1 MVAGGRAIVRA
12 PNETRADQEEQRLT
26 HAQLGVLS
34 GYGRELQLE
43 EGDYLFDE
51 KGVVDS
57 FYVVVEGE
65 VGISR
70 LDGAEETRLVTHGPG
85 EFTGGLAVLTG
96 KRSIHRAR
104 ANAPT
109 RVIEIDA
116 GTFRRLAVER
126 PELGDAFIS
135 GLAQRMRVTQ
145 RAFRQ
150 QEKLAALGKLSAG
163 LAHELNNPAAA
174 ASRASEELGDAIL
187 AAQLS
192 ALEHDARFSAE
203 GREGLAGLL
212 REITSRPA
220 TTRDPL
226 SSSDAED
233 ALASWLE
240 DRGVED
246 SWDLAP
252 PLSAAGVEERD
263 LEGLS
268 ASSGG
273 ELTGAVRWLAG
284 TLELSGLTRELSVS
298 VGRVSRLV
306 GAMKEYTYMDRATH
320 SEVDVARGLENTI
333 TVLGHKLRGVSVARE
348 YEEGLPKVPGRG
360 GELNQVWTNLLD
372 NAADAVAG
380 GGGIRV
386 RAFRDGGA
394 VVVEVEDDGPGIPP
408 EIEGR
413 VFEPFFTTKEVG
425 SGAGLGLD
433 VVRRIVVGHGGEIHL
448 ETGPGRTRFAVRLPL
463 EIQTQNGG

>member
-1 MVAGGRAIVRA
+1 MRATDEARA
-12 PNETRADQEEQRLT
+12 VQEDQRLT
-26 HAQLGVLS
+26 GAQVGALFD
-34 GYGRELQLE
+34 YGRERRLE
-43 EGDYLFDE
+43 EGEYLFDE
-51 KGVVDS
+51 NGVVDS

-65 VGISR
+65 VSISR
-70 LDGAEETRLVTHGPG
+70 LDGAEETRLTTHGPG

-116 GTFRRLAVER
+116 EAFRRLAVEK

-150 QEKLAALGKLSAG
+150 HEKLAALGKLSAG

-174 ASRASEELGDAIL
+174 AGRASEELGNAIL
-187 AAQLS
+187 AAQLR
-192 ALEHDARFSAE
+192 ALEHDARFSPE
-203 GREGLAGLL
+203 GRESLAALL
-212 REITSRPA
+212 HQITSRPA
-220 TTRDPL
+220 STHDPL
-226 SSSDAED
+226 SLSDAED
-233 ALASWLE
+233 ALALWLE
-240 DRGVED
+240 GRGVED
-246 SWDLAP
+246 AWDLAP
-252 PLSAAGVEERD
+252 ALAAAGVGERD
-263 LEGLS
+263 LEGLP

-273 ELTGAVRWLAG
+273 ELPGAVRWLAG
-284 TLELSGLTRELSVS
+284 TLELSGLTQELSVS
-298 VGRVSRLV
+298 VGRISRLV
-306 GAMKEYTYMDRATH
+306 GAMKEYTYMDRATL
-320 SEVDVARGLENTI
+320 SEVDVAQGLENTLTI
-333 TVLGHKLRGVSVARE
+333 LGHKLRGVSVARE

-394 VVVEVEDDGPGIPP
+394 VVVEVEDGGTGIPP

-425 SGAGLGLD
+425 SGSGLGLD
-433 VVRRIVVGHGGEIHL
+433 VVRRVVAGHGGKVHL
-448 ETGPGRTRFAVRLPL
+448 ETGSRGTRFTVRLP
-463 EIQTQNGG
+463 IDVQTQNGG